1 MKQNGTLGFTI
12 GINGTYQQRTWG
24 MYRHSPHKAR
34 GQIRSWH
41 GLELDD
47 AAQGP
52 ASGSAHEWRPCML
65 PQSEEARPCPL
76 AAEALV
82 PGVFLPRLARVLP
95 EPTVTHTSLST
106 ALTGSRTS
114 LPRGNWVPL
123 AERVAAGF
131 YLWWF
136 CCVHPCRA
144 HYTTDSEEPN
154 CTSVQ
159 FIIGICV
166 QVYNFFWDTY

>member
-1 MKQNGTLGFTI
+1 MERINSVPEACTGTA
-12 GINGTYQQRTWG
+12 RT
-24 MYRHSPHKAR
+24 RPVAR
-34 GQIRSWH
+34 FAPNRSWD

-52 ASGSAHEWRPCML
+52 ASGSAHVWRPCML

-95 EPTVTHTSLST
+95 DPTVTHPSLSP

-123 AERVAAGF
+123 AERVAVGF
-131 YLWWF
+131 YLW
-136 CCVHPCRA
+136 
-144 HYTTDSEEPN
+144 
-154 CTSVQ
+154 
-159 FIIGICV
+159 
-166 QVYNFFWDTY
+166 

>member
-1 MKQNGTLGFTI
+1 
-12 GINGTYQQRTWG
+12 
-24 MYRHSPHKAR
+24 MYRHSPHKA
-34 GQIRSWH
+34 GGEIRSWD

-95 EPTVTHTSLST
+95 EPTVTHPSPSP

-114 LPRGNWVPL
+114 LPRGNWVPF

-131 YLWWF
+131 YLWCF
-136 CCVHPCRA
+136 ECVHACRA
-144 HYTTDSEEPN
+144 LYTTDAEDPN

-166 QVYNFFWDTY
+166 QVYNFFFGHVLEPISTHLNSMATDRQAVATRK

>member
-1 MKQNGTLGFTI
+1 
-12 GINGTYQQRTWG
+12 
-24 MYRHSPHKAR
+24 MYRHSPHKA
-34 GQIRSWH
+34 GGEIRSWD

-95 EPTVTHTSLST
+95 DPTVTHPSLSP

-123 AERVAAGF
+123 AERVAVGF
-131 YLWWF
+131 YLW
-136 CCVHPCRA
+136 
-144 HYTTDSEEPN
+144 
-154 CTSVQ
+154 
-159 FIIGICV
+159 
-166 QVYNFFWDTY
+166 